1 MHALVLA
8 VACFA
13 GLFAVTRL
21 MAGWLVHCCPSSPVT
36 CPFCN
41 ASPDLLLPLLVG
53 DPADQVWDRFH
64 RGEVMII
71 DTNSWASV
79 VNGLAIP
86 DEPGGAFVCLRCRNW
101 GTPAMGWNDLPAA
114 FGAEQPHSKPG

>member
-1 MHALVLA
+1 MSSVSMRRPVRRPQFSMHAFVLA

-21 MAGWLVHCCPSSPVT
+21 MAGWLVHCSPSSPVT

-71 DTNSWASV
+71 DTDRKSV
-79 VNGLAIP
+79 V
-86 DEPGGAFVCLRCRNW
+86 
-101 GTPAMGWNDLPAA
+101 
-114 FGAEQPHSKPG
+114 